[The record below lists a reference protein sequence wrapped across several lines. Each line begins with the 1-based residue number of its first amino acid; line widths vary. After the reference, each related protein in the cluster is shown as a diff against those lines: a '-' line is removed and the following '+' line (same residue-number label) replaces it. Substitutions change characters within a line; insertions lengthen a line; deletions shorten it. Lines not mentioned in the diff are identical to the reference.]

1 MTPIQNHHPWQDYC
15 AEPPCGTLKLNSTA
29 VSKFLDT
36 LLGDVLPR
44 VSPYS
49 TYFHTGGDE
58 INLNAYKLDDT
69 VRSNDKAILKP
80 LLQKF
85 VDRNHAQIRNAG
97 LTPIVWEEMALDW
110 GLELGDDVVVQT
122 WISEDS
128 VSKVTSLGH
137 KTLFGNYNYWVSH
150 LYIHG

>member
-1 MTPIQNHHPWQDYC
+1 M
-15 AEPPCGTLKLNSTA
+15 KLNSTA

-36 LLGDVLPR
+36 LLEDVLPR

-49 TYFHTGGDE
+49 AYFHTGGDE
-58 INLNAYKLDDT
+58 INLNAYQLDET
-69 VRSNDKAILKP
+69 VKSNDKSILKP

-85 VDRNHAQIRNAG
+85 VDRNHAQIRKFG

-110 GLELGDDVVVQT
+110 GLDLGDDVVVQT

-128 VSKVTSLGH
+128 VSKVTALGH
-137 KTLFGNYNYWVSH
+137 KVIFGNYNFWVRH
-150 LYIHG
+150 LNL